1 MGEFMTITPLI
12 LGTGRAGQAI
22 AKSLA
27 CLKVM
32 YPELDLEMPVWLER
46 SAQLASERKKYEQPL
61 LCIANP
67 HGLHAAS
74 ILEADRVRYPAI
86 VCEKPACV
94 NLHELELLKSI
105 TSPTAVLHVYR
116 QTWGIQTLKRMIM
129 EENFGDI
136 ITMEGRYWQAST
148 AERALSNI
156 PAAQGWK
163 DDTRLSGEYDVY
175 LDIATH
181 WIDTVSFLYGHKPEG
196 IRGWRSFVNAASSHR
211 DSHVQLNVQYPNSGR
226 AFGSISKAVH
236 GATNHFEVNVLGS
249 KLSAT
254 WKFEQPDEIFIGE
267 GRDRR
272 VLTRKETSQGSHN
285 PPHHG
290 MGWLE
295 GYIEIIENLVRHAF
309 RGETR
314 PYPELQETLRN
325 LEPMLRAEWQ

>member
-1 MGEFMTITPLI
+1 MTITPLI

-46 SAQLASERKKYEQPL
+46 SALLVSERDKYEQPL

-86 VCEKPACV
+86 LCEKPACV
-94 NLHELELLKSI
+94 NLQELEFLRGV

-116 QTWGIQTLKRMIM
+116 QTWGIQKLKRMIK
-129 EENFGDI
+129 EGNFGDI
-136 ITMEGRYWQAST
+136 ISIEGRYWQAST
-148 AERALSNI
+148 AERALAKKVGAPS
-156 PAAQGWK
+156 WK

-181 WIDTVSFLYGHKPEG
+181 WIDAVSFLFGEAPER
-196 IRGWRSFVNAASSHR
+196 ISGWRSFINADSPHR
-211 DSHVQLNVQYPNSGR
+211 DSHVQLTVHYPKSGR
-226 AFGSISKAVH
+226 AFGSISKTVH
-236 GATNHFEVNVLGS
+236 GSTNHFEINVLGS
-249 KLSAT
+249 LLAAT

-272 VLTRKETSQGSHN
+272 VVTRKDSVLGSQN

-295 GYIEIIENLVRHAF
+295 GYIEIIGNLIRHAF
-309 RGETR
+309 KGETH

-325 LEPMLRAEWQ
+325 LEPMLKAEWQ